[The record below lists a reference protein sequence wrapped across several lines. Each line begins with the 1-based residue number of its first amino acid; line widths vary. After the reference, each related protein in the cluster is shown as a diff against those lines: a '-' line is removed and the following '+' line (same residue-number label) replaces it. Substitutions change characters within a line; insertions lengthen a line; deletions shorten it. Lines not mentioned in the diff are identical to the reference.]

1 MADALEGMK
10 VLDMSRFIAGPYCA
24 MILGDMGA
32 EVVKIE
38 KPGEGELCR
47 GYQPEIGGNS
57 VYAMMFNRNK
67 LGLSLD
73 LRKPEGLKILKDL
86 VASADVLIEN
96 FRPGTM
102 EKMGCSW
109 EELSAINPRL
119 IMARVSGFGQDGPF
133 AAKPCF
139 DVIAQAMSGLMD
151 LTGDPDGPPSVIG
164 TYICDYVTALYT
176 TIGILGAIKA
186 RDSSGRG
193 QVVDV
198 ALLDSAVSLLTT
210 AIPERLV
217 MGTRVTRRGNH
228 DRFGPP
234 TASYRTAD
242 GGWVYV
248 TAGTLFP
255 RFAMAIGRP
264 ELLDDPRYATFKAR
278 HERTEELEA
287 IAAEWFGRHLTA
299 EALAILAGADVPC
312 TKIANIDDVV
322 SNPQL
327 RHRGQIVDVPVP
339 GGATV
344 PMQGVTIHL
353 SETPLTIRRG
363 LPDVGAHS
371 EVRLA
376 GLAGIQ
382 SRGDRGIAAERDH
395 LGS

>member
-198 ALLDSAVSLLTT
+198 ALLNSAVSLLTT

-371 EVRLA
+371 ESVLQA
-376 GLAGIQ
+376 WLGY
-382 SRGDRGIAAERDH
+382 SPAEIEELQRS
-395 LGS
+395 GTI

>member
-1 MADALEGMK
+1 M
-10 VLDMSRFIAGPYCA
+10 
-24 MILGDMGA
+24 
-32 EVVKIE
+32 
-38 KPGEGELCR
+38 
-47 GYQPEIGGNS
+47 
-57 VYAMMFNRNK
+57 
-67 LGLSLD
+67 
-73 LRKPEGLKILKDL
+73 
-86 VASADVLIEN
+86 
-96 FRPGTM
+96 
-102 EKMGCSW
+102 
-109 EELSAINPRL
+109 
-119 IMARVSGFGQDGPF
+119 
-133 AAKPCF
+133 
-139 DVIAQAMSGLMD
+139 
-151 LTGDPDGPPSVIG
+151 
-164 TYICDYVTALYT
+164 
-176 TIGILGAIKA
+176 
-186 RDSSGRG
+186 
-193 QVVDV
+193 

-371 EVRLA
+371 ESVLQA
-376 GLAGIQ
+376 WLGY
-382 SRGDRGIAAERDH
+382 SPAEIEELQRS
-395 LGS
+395 GTI

>member
-371 EVRLA
+371 ESVLQA
-376 GLAGIQ
+376 WLGY
-382 SRGDRGIAAERDH
+382 SPAEIEELQRS
-395 LGS
+395 GTI

>member
-198 ALLDSAVSLLTT
+198 ALLDLAVSLLTT

-371 EVRLA
+371 ESVLQA
-376 GLAGIQ
+376 WLGY
-382 SRGDRGIAAERDH
+382 SPAEIEELQRS
-395 LGS
+395 GTI